1 MKPLH
6 ILLLEDTNFH
16 ADLIETALTAND
28 ISCTIT
34 RVEKREDFLAMLQRQ
49 SFDTILVDYLLPD
62 FDGLTALRLA
72 REQAPDTPVILVSG
86 VLGEEAAISLQTFFR
101 NISERKTLERQQA
114 EFLAMLTHDIRTPI
128 GAILGY
134 TEILLEE
141 ANYEVTSDEAD
152 ILQRIR
158 GNALALHG
166 LVTNYLDLSQIEAGT
181 LQVVKEPV
189 VLTDLLRRVGEQ
201 YAPEAQRHGLTLH
214 VLLPDTFPL
223 IAGAPVALERVF
235 ANLVTNAI
243 KFTPSGGQITVRA
256 ERRGGEVV
264 VTVADTGPGIVE
276 GERERI
282 FEKYRTGGGRQ
293 GGEGTGLGLFIVKSL
308 VEGHGGRVVVNCPA
322 SGGTEFL
329 VSFPVLGS

>member
-1 MKPLH
+1 
-6 ILLLEDTNFH
+6 
-16 ADLIETALTAND
+16 
-28 ISCTIT
+28 
-34 RVEKREDFLAMLQRQ
+34 
-49 SFDTILVDYLLPD
+49 
-62 FDGLTALRLA
+62 
-72 REQAPDTPVILVSG
+72 
-86 VLGEEAAISLQTFFR
+86 
-101 NISERKTLERQQA
+101 
-114 EFLAMLTHDIRTPI
+114 MLTHDIRTPI

-134 TEILLEE
+134 TELLLD
-141 ANYEVTSDEAD
+141 NIKFLQPIRTS
-152 ILQRIR
+152 
-158 GNALALHG
+158 ALALHG